1 VRRRILQIL
10 SAVTI
15 LSVLSSVALIWEGR
29 QGVPTEKKIEYVTSC
44 MTDQLEPGSF
54 LYNSTQGGDPTN
66 VFQTRIDCARTALG
80 DPADTTEVGE
90 VLNAMFA
97 LSRSNDT
104 ARLACHDLAHEY
116 GAWAYDAL
124 DDSALVPG
132 YSDCGFGYYH
142 GAMQRALR
150 DGQVLER
157 IPALRSFCE
166 LLSITTDP
174 FDPGVFTFCSHGVG
188 HAVGTS
194 KVPLPDGIDA
204 CQGMESAGEWP
215 TILRKDGSEDPLHI
229 PPELECFTGFLNER
243 FSTRQRDGA
252 AVPTAQAGLDECI
265 SLPSPYRSRC
275 LSYNVFYADF
285 SIADIRALCSLLA
298 ESDLR
303 SGCWEGV
310 GYRGSRVLVTDG
322 EEGDSALTSGL
333 DLSNFESEPYTAA
346 RFVERLCE
354 GDDGQS
360 CYMRFA
366 LETVQRLQKP
376 ALMRDIC
383 ALLDQEINRSECLRA
398 INRVAS
404 IQGE

>member
-1 VRRRILQIL
+1 MRRRLLQVL
-10 SAVTI
+10 SAVT
-15 LSVLSSVALIWEGR
+15 LFSFLASAALIWEGR
-29 QGVPTEKKIEYVTSC
+29 QGVSTEKKIEYVTSC

-66 VFQTRIDCARTALG
+66 VFQTRVDCARIALG
-80 DPADTTEVGE
+80 DPADTAEVGE
-90 VLNAMFA
+90 VLGAMFA

-150 DGQVLER
+150 DGQIAER
-157 IPALRSFCE
+157 LPALRSFCE
-166 LLSITTDP
+166 LLSTSTDP

-194 KVPLPDGIDA
+194 KVPLSEGIDA
-204 CQGMESAGEWP
+204 CQAMDRTDEQ
-215 TILRKDGSEDPLHI
+215 TTTLREDGSADPLHI
-229 PPELECFTGFLNER
+229 PSELECYTGFLNER

-265 SLPSPYRSRC
+265 TLPAPYRSRC
-275 LSYNVFYADF
+275 LSYNVFYSDF
-285 SIADIRALCSLLA
+285 SIADIRALCPQLA
-298 ESDLR
+298 EHDLR

-310 GYRGSRVLVTDG
+310 GYRGSRVLVSDG
-322 EEGDSALTSGL
+322 EERDSMLTAGL
-333 DLSNFESEPYTAA
+333 DLSKFESDSSTAA
-346 RFVERLCE
+346 EFVDRLCG

-360 CYMRFA
+360 CSMRFA

-383 ALLDQEINRSECLRA
+383 ARLDQEMDRSECLRA